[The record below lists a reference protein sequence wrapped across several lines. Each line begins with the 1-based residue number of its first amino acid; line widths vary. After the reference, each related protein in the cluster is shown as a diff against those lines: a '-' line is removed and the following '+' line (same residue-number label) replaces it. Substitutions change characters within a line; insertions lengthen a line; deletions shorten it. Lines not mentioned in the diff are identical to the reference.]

1 MGINSAKCQH
11 VAIIM
16 DGNGRW
22 AEKNSLT
29 RALGHRAGVKAV
41 KRSVE
46 CAIKH
51 DIKVLTVYAFSTE
64 NWKRPVEEVS
74 FLMDLF
80 YQTIEGQLKSLH
92 KAGVRLS
99 FIGDLSPLSDRLKQ
113 RLLNAVTLTK
123 DNTTL
128 DLIVAINYGGRQ
140 EIVNACQVLAQEVLA
155 GELSIDAIDESRF
168 ENALSLKDHPPV
180 DLLIRTSGEQRVS
193 NFLLW
198 QLAYAEL
205 YFTDCHW
212 PDFGEAE
219 FEAAL
224 TEYHRR
230 DRRFGGR

>member
-1 MGINSAKCQH
+1 MSRAKCQH

-22 AEKNSLT
+22 AEKNRLT
-29 RALGHRAGVKAV
+29 RALGHRAGVKSV
-41 KRSVE
+41 KKCVE

-51 DIKVLTVYAFSTE
+51 DVKVLTVYAFSTE
-64 NWKRPVEEVS
+64 NWKRPEEEVS

-80 YQTIEGQLKSLH
+80 YQTLERQLRSLH

-99 FIGDLSPLSDRLKQ
+99 FIGDLSQLSEKLKEK
-113 RLLNAVTLTK
+113 LFSAVELTK
-123 DNTTL
+123 DNDVL
-128 DLIVAINYGGRQ
+128 DLVVAINYGGRQ
-140 EIVNACQVLAQEVLA
+140 EIVEACQQLASEVQA
-155 GELSIDAIDESRF
+155 GSISVEEITEQRF
-168 ENALSLKDHPPV
+168 ESALSLKDHPPV

-205 YFTDCHW
+205 YFTECHW
-212 PDFGEAE
+212 PDFGAAE

-224 TEYHRR
+224 AEFDRR
-230 DRRFGGR
+230 ERRFGGR